1 MVLTSVIMDYGVQM
15 KDILHEVANGKK
27 GGSMPQSV
35 ARGSV
40 YLADFHGNVPSDV
53 ETQMDELTEKVKAGN
68 ITYTTQYD
76 VE

>member
-1 MVLTSVIMDYGVQM
+1 
-15 KDILHEVANGKK
+15 
-27 GGSMPQSV
+27 MPQSV